1 MMEGWLCPRCK
12 RVNAP
17 WVSQCTCTGCHE
29 TITTNTPV
37 TGDPPFTW
45 PNDLNWATCCD
56 TTAKKAP
63 TALYS
68 SDKIT
73 STTGV
78 CSCSNKTE
86 PTNGAMPS

>member
-17 WVSQCTCTGCHE
+17 WVSQCTCNE

-45 PNDLNWATCCD
+45 PSDLNWATCCD

-63 TALYS
+63 TALYL
-68 SDKIT
+68 SDKMT
-73 STTGV
+73 SVTGV

-86 PTNGAMPS
+86 PTNGKAPN

>member
-45 PNDLNWATCCD
+45 PSDLNWATCCD
-56 TTAKKAP
+56 TAAKKAP

-68 SDKIT
+68 SDKTTSIT
-73 STTGV
+73 EV
-78 CSCSNKTE
+78 YSCSNKTE
-86 PTNGAMPS
+86 PTNGKAPN

>member
-12 RVNAP
+12 KVNAP

-45 PNDLNWATCCD
+45 LNDFNWATCCD

-63 TALYS
+63 NALYS

-78 CSCSNKTE
+78 CSCSDKTE
-86 PTNGAMPS
+86 SLNGKMPN

>member
-45 PNDLNWATCCD
+45 PSDLNWATCCD

-68 SDKIT
+68 SNKTT
-73 STTGV
+73 SITGV
-78 CSCSNKTE
+78 CSYSNKTE
-86 PTNGAMPS
+86 PTNGKAPN

>member
-12 RVNAP
+12 KVNAP
-17 WVSQCTCTGCHE
+17 WTSQCTCTGCHE
-29 TITTNTPV
+29 TITTNTHV
-37 TGDPPFTW
+37 TGDPSFTW
-45 PNDLNWATCCD
+45 PSDLNWATCCD
-56 TTAKKAP
+56 KAP

-68 SDKIT
+68 SDKTT

-86 PTNGAMPS
+86 SLNGKMPS

>member
-1 MMEGWLCPRCK
+1 MMEGWLCPRCR

-45 PNDLNWATCCD
+45 PNTCCD
-56 TTAKKAP
+56 TIKKAP

-68 SDKIT
+68 SDKTI
-73 STTGV
+73 SVTGA

-86 PTNGAMPS
+86 SMNGTVKLK

>member
-12 RVNAP
+12 KVNAP

-45 PNDLNWATCCD
+45 PSDLNWATCCD
-56 TTAKKAP
+56 KASTAVL
-63 TALYS
+63 T
-68 SDKIT
+68 SDKIA
-73 STTGV
+73 STTGA

-86 PTNGAMPS
+86 SLNGKMPS

>member
-17 WVSQCTCTGCHE
+17 WVSQCTCNE
-29 TITTNTPV
+29 TITTNTPIV
-37 TGDPPFTW
+37 GDQPFTW
-45 PNDLNWATCCD
+45 PSDINWATCCD
-56 TTAKKAP
+56 TAKKAS

-68 SDKIT
+68 SDKTT
-73 STTGV
+73 SVTGV

-86 PTNGAMPS
+86 PTDGKMPN

>member
-37 TGDPPFTW
+37 TGDPLFTW
-45 PNDLNWATCCD
+45 PSDLNWATCCD
-56 TTAKKAP
+56 KAP

-86 PTNGAMPS
+86 SLNGKMPS

>member
-12 RVNAP
+12 KVNAP

-29 TITTNTPV
+29 TITTNTPIV
-37 TGDPPFTW
+37 GDQPFTW
-45 PNDLNWATCCD
+45 PNELNWATCCD
-56 TTAKKAP
+56 TAKKTPA
-63 TALYS
+63 AGYS

-86 PTNGAMPS
+86 SLNGKMPS